1 MRTQGWVGPLIG
13 LIVCLIL
20 LWILVP
26 ATAGILHTLLY
37 VILLIG
43 AVASARLSGAQSRQA
58 GV

>member
-26 ATAGILHTLLY
+26 ATAGILHTLLF
-37 VILLIG
+37 VIMLIG
-43 AVASARLSGAQSRQA
+43 AVISAVYLVLSLVRR

>member
-26 ATAGILHTLLY
+26 ATSGILHTLLF

-43 AVASARLSGAQSRQA
+43 AVVSAVYLVLSLVRR